1 MAVDV
6 FVEIFQDILKKERNS
21 GSSISSF
28 NCLVSC
34 SANSCFQS
42 LQKVLVSFCFYVFS
56 SHLINSFIYQYVETK
71 YSIALG

>member
-6 FVEIFQDILKKERNS
+6 LWKFFQDILKKERNS

-34 SANSCFQS
+34 SANFVFQS
-42 LQKVLVSFCFYVFS
+42 LQKVLVSFVLCFS